1 MPDFNKKLPSK
12 TNPMERE
19 CKTLTKW
26 LLYVA
31 TLWGFLIYIIWYCV
45 NPKQHTYTIQEF
57 YFLRP
62 NPGNYTPTSNSTRL
76 FSFIL
81 EIKNPNKQTGIYHGK
96 TSLKFGFGK
105 WILGEETIPS
115 FYQKKGG
122 STRQMEGYVTDAD
135 KRLGK
140 KIVRAISNS
149 TVELKVALVTKIRY
163 RTFGWMTNHREVNLD
178 GCIRIGSDGKILS
191 NKKKIM
197 LRREKLNS

>member
-1 MPDFNKKLPSK
+1 
-12 TNPMERE
+12 MERE
-19 CKTLTKW
+19 SKTLTKW

-31 TLWGFLIYIIWYCV
+31 TLWGFLIYFIWYCV
-45 NPKQHTYTIQEF
+45 NPKQPTYTIQEF

-76 FSFIL
+76 FSFKL
-81 EIKNPNKQTGIYHGK
+81 EIKNPNKQAGIYHDE

-122 STRQMEGYVTDAD
+122 STRQMEGYVNNAN
-135 KRLGK
+135 KRLRK
-140 KIVRAISNS
+140 KIDRTISNS

-163 RTFGWMTNHREVNLD
+163 QTFGWETYHRGVNLD
-178 GCIRIGSDGKILS
+178 GCIRIGSDGKILG
-191 NKKKIM
+191 NKKKIT
-197 LRREKLNS
+197 LHHT